1 MNSSFE
7 DTAFEPILLS
17 EAADGYRPPGGSF
30 RAPSNWEE
38 AVMADSAFE
47 EREDIEDAEETE
59 EGKEEESMLEAAERA
74 EEPLEFI

>member
-30 RAPSNWEE
+30 REPSNWEE

-47 EREDIEDAEETE
+47 EREDEDAEETE